1 MNHAYINAMTNLTEA
16 KIAVVGAGALGSYFG
31 AMLARAGYQVTLI
44 GRAGHVE
51 AINRNGLRLLGSG
64 SEERISLAAT
74 VDVSAVRDARLILF
88 CVKSFDTETAAAA
101 MAPHLSTG
109 AVVLSL
115 QNGVDNPERI
125 GRHVRNQVVPVLIY
139 VGANIP
145 EPGAVRHTGGSN
157 VVIGQLKAFR
167 ESAPDGVSLADIAAT
182 FSGAGLTV
190 KTSDDI
196 EADLWIKLLMNSTY
210 NAVSAL
216 GRSAYGPMVAMPEV
230 NAVMREAAAEVVA
243 VAKAKGIVLPDD
255 IVETAM
261 RLADAMPQ
269 TMSSTAQDILRNR
282 FTEIAYLNGYI
293 SQQGRA
299 LGVPTPVNG
308 TLNALIKLLEQ
319 PGPAAPGG

>member
-1 MNHAYINAMTNLTEA
+1 MTNRIESN
-16 KIAVVGAGALGSYFG
+16 IAVVGAGALGSYFG
-31 AMLARAGYQVTLI
+31 GVLARAGHQVTLI

-51 AINRNGLRLLGSG
+51 AIKRNGLRLLAES
-64 SEERISLAAT
+64 SEQRISLAAT
-74 VDVSAVRDARLILF
+74 VEVSAVRVASLVLF
-88 CVKSFDTETAAAA
+88 CVKSFDTETAASAIA
-101 MAPHLSTG
+101 LHLAPD
-109 AVVLSL
+109 AIVLSL

-125 GRHVRNQVVPVLIY
+125 GRHIRNQVIPVLIY

-145 EPGAVRHTGGSN
+145 EPGVVRHTGGSN
-157 VVIGQLKAFR
+157 IVIGQLKAFR
-167 ESAPDGVSLADIAAT
+167 ESAPDRALLADIAAL
-182 FSGAGLTV
+182 FGDAGLVV

-216 GRSAYGPMVAMPEV
+216 GRSAYGRMVAMPEV

-243 VAKAKGIVLPDD
+243 VAKAKGIALPDD
-255 IVETAM
+255 VIETAM

-269 TMSSTAQDILRNR
+269 TRSSTAQDIAKGR

-299 LGVPTPVNG
+299 LGVATPVNG
-308 TLNALIKLLEQ
+308 TLNALTKLLEQ
-319 PGPAAPGG
+319 ADPAAPGG

>member
-1 MNHAYINAMTNLTEA
+1 MTNRIESN
-16 KIAVVGAGALGSYFG
+16 IAVVGAGALGSYFG
-31 AMLARAGYQVTLI
+31 GVLARAGHQVTLI

-51 AINRNGLRLLGSG
+51 AIKRNGLRLFAHG
-64 SEERISLAAT
+64 SEQRLSLSAT
-74 VDVSAVRDARLILF
+74 IDMSAVRDASLVLF
-88 CVKSFDTETAAAA
+88 CVKSFDTETAASAI
-101 MAPHLSTG
+101 APHL
-109 AVVLSL
+109 APDAIVLSL

-125 GRHVRNQVVPVLIY
+125 GRHIRNQVIPVLIY

-145 EPGAVRHTGGSN
+145 EPGVVRHTGGSN
-157 VVIGQLKAFR
+157 IVIGQLKTFR
-167 ESAPDGVSLADIAAT
+167 ESAPGRALLADIAAL
-182 FSGAGLTV
+182 FGDAGLVV

-216 GRSAYGPMVAMPEV
+216 GRSAYGRMVAMAEV

-243 VAKAKGIVLPDD
+243 VAKAKGIRLPDD
-255 IVETAM
+255 VVETAM

-269 TMSSTAQDILRNR
+269 TMSSTAQDILRSR
-282 FTEIAYLNGYI
+282 FTEIAYLNGYV

-299 LGVPTPVNG
+299 LGVATPVNG

-319 PGPAAPGG
+319 AEPAAPGG

>member
-1 MNHAYINAMTNLTEA
+1 MTNLTES

-31 AMLARAGYQVTLI
+31 GVFARAGHQVTLI
-44 GRAGHVE
+44 GRAGHVD
-51 AINRNGLRLLGSG
+51 AINRNGLRLLANGG
-64 SEERISLAAT
+64 EQRISISAT
-74 VDVSAVRDARLILF
+74 IDVSAVSGASLILF
-88 CVKSFDTETAAAA
+88 CVKSFDTEAAAAA
-101 MAPHLSTG
+101 MAPHLSTS

-125 GRHVRNQVVPVLIY
+125 GRHVRNQVIPVLIY

-145 EPGAVRHTGGSN
+145 EPGAVQHTGGSN

-167 ESAPDGVSLADIAAT
+167 ESAPDGVSLADIAAA

-190 KTSDDI
+190 KTSDDV
-196 EADLWIKLLMNSTY
+196 EADLWIKLLMNATY

-216 GRSAYGPMVAMPEV
+216 GRSAYARMVAMPEV
-230 NAVMREAAAEVVA
+230 NAVMRDAAAEVVA

-261 RLADAMPQ
+261 RLADALPQ
-269 TMSSTAQDILRNR
+269 TRSSTAQDIAKGRL
-282 FTEIAYLNGYI
+282 TEIAYLNGAI
-293 SQQGRA
+293 AEQGRA

-319 PGPAAPGG
+319 AEPATPGG